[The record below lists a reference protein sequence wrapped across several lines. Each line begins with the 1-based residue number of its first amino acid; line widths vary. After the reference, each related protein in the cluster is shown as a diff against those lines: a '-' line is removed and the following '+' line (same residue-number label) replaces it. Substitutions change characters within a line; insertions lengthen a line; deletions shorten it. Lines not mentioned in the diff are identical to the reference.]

1 MAKADRWSLTDA
13 QLERRKQ
20 NPAAR
25 KATAKRGKLVRGKS
39 QNPAARKATAQRV
52 KSDPLP
58 FDHQWAMKTSATVD
72 AERNRRA
79 ARLQAVSRPSPAR
92 LRERSSGSGV
102 PHTGGAAGY
111 SRDTYS
117 KPDLASLEPG
127 KLLAHRGETRHIQT
141 PEGRGGWGSS
151 PELEHTVP
159 RREAYRASTRSG
171 EGTRAASTEATF
183 RAADAS
189 MYNSTVT
196 PKAKRVEDKPSWSRR
211 SPDQNVFW

>member
-1 MAKADRWSLTDA
+1 MPKRGWSLTDA

-25 KATAKRGKLVRGKS
+25 KATAKRGK
-39 QNPAARKATAQRV
+39 
-52 KSDPLP
+52 SDPLP
-58 FDHQWAMKTSATVD
+58 VDQQWNKRTGAKTRDERQRRGVRQQAM
-72 AERNRRA
+72 
-79 ARLQAVSRPSPAR
+79 SRPSPAR
-92 LRERSSGSGV
+92 IRERSSGSGV

-127 KLLAHRGETRHIQT
+127 KLLAHQARGTRHIQT
-141 PEGRGGWGSS
+141 PEGRGGYDHSGEAWRGSS
-151 PELEHTVP
+151 HLTPQRQTPGSHLRDAGRTAS
-159 RREAYRASTRSG
+159 RRQQSTQAAY
-171 EGTRAASTEATF
+171 

-189 MYNSTVT
+189 MFNSTVT
-196 PKAKRVEDKPSWSRR
+196 PKAERVENKKPRSRM